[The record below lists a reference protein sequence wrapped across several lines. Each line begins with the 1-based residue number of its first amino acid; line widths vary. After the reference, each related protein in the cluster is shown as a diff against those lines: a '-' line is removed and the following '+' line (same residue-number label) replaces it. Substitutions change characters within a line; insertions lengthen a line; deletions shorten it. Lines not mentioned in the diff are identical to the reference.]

1 MTTGL
6 APALH
11 AAWAAST
18 YRFQAGDQAYCLRIG
33 QTQPAVDDWMRRQGW
48 EAGAFLTHCNPLGVA
63 LDEATNAARQQA
75 LLQQVTQAGWAAF
88 AGQGEPAPSSPWV
101 AEPSLFIL
109 GLDAA
114 AATALALQGRQL
126 GYLWHRLGQRTQLC
140 LTGLQPAGETQAG

>member
-33 QTQPAVDDWMRRQGW
+33 QPQPAVDDWMRRQGW

-63 LDEATNAARQQA
+63 LDEAANAARQQA
-75 LLQQVTQAGWAAF
+75 LLQRVTQAGWAAF
-88 AGQGEPAPSSPWV
+88 AGQGEPAPGSHWL

-109 GLDAA
+109 GPDQQ
-114 AATALALQGRQL
+114 AATAMALDGQQL
-126 GYLWHRLGQRTQLC
+126 GFLWHVPGQPTQLC
-140 LTGLQPAGETQAG
+140 LTGLQPAGEPQTG